1 MREIKKKSAGILSE
15 DLRIYNGDLKAN
27 IKKNSYN
34 FYKIYL
40 NKFILIK

>member
-1 MREIKKKSAGILSE
+1 MREIKKKSAEIMSE

-27 IKKNSYN
+27 IKEYSYI